1 MSVQQEQFQRQMV
14 DMVRQNLTP
23 VNVDDLDKIIDGNAK
38 ICKRASL
45 SSMRGTDTI
54 PTGNKSTQ

>member
-1 MSVQQEQFQRQMV
+1 MV

-38 ICKRASL
+38 MCKRASL